1 MFQRHQKGFFR
12 TLEGE
17 EAHEE
22 EMPEMQKFVE
32 FWGGIWERE
41 RERERGKN
49 PIYAM
54 DGRDKKT
61 TE

>member
-1 MFQRHQKGFFR
+1 MFQLDQKGFFR
-12 TLEGE
+12 TLEEE
-17 EAHEE
+17 EAHGE
-22 EMPEMQKFVE
+22 EMPEIEKFVK

-41 RERERGKN
+41 RERGKN
-49 PIYAM
+49 PTYTM

>member
-1 MFQRHQKGFFR
+1 MLQWDQKGFFR
-12 TLEGE
+12 TLKVE
-17 EAHEE
+17 EAHQR
-22 EMPEMQKFVE
+22 EMPEMKKFVE

-41 RERERGKN
+41 RKNN
-49 PIYAM
+49 PIYAI